1 MAATHRKRS
10 RSSFTTC
17 RQARDSALQQ
27 GFCRHY
33 GKLTLLEWIPMTPR
47 SGEELIE
54 LEARQE
60 PRLVK
65 ALEMVAPG
73 SAVREGI
80 DNIVHARTGGLIVIS
95 DPDELSFMF
104 SGGIKLDVD
113 YTPQLLYQ
121 LAKMDGAISLNSSAT
136 KIAWAN
142 VQLMPDPTILTAET
156 GTRHRTAERVSKQTD
171 ALVIAISERRE
182 VVSLYVDG
190 AQYILEEIPAVLAKA
205 NQALATLDKYRTR
218 LDQVSTRLTALE
230 FEGGVT
236 LHDVLTVLQ
245 RAELVTRM
253 AVEIERYIV
262 KLGTEGRLIEMQ
274 LEETMVGTAAD
285 KAALVHDYLS
295 EDSDESFAGALEQ
308 ISRLPHQDLLDFG
321 RLAEL
326 LGYDRKLNTLDY
338 PVSPRGFRIL
348 GRIPR
353 LPKIVVA
360 HIVRAFGGL
369 DEMLAATDSEL
380 EAVEGVG
387 DIRAKEIREGL
398 RRLQEI
404 NLVDRYLQT

>member
-1 MAATHRKRS
+1 
-10 RSSFTTC
+10 
-17 RQARDSALQQ
+17 
-27 GFCRHY
+27 
-33 GKLTLLEWIPMTPR
+33 
-47 SGEELIE
+47 
-54 LEARQE
+54 
-60 PRLVK
+60 VK

-73 SAVREGI
+73 TAVREGI
-80 DNIVHARTGGLIVIS
+80 DNILHARTGALIIIG
-95 DPDELSFMF
+95 DPDELAFLF
-104 SGGIKLDVD
+104 SGGIKLEID
-113 YTPQLLYQ
+113 YTPALLYQ
-121 LAKMDGAISLNSSAT
+121 VAKMDGAIVLNANAT

-142 VQLMPDPTILTAET
+142 VQLMPDPTILSLET

-171 ALVIAISERRE
+171 ALVIAISQRRD

-190 AQYILEEIPAVLAKA
+190 GKYILEDIPTVLAKA

-236 LHDVLTVLQ
+236 LHDILTVLQ

-253 AVEIERYIV
+253 AVEIERHIV
-262 KLGTEGRLIEMQ
+262 ELGTEGRLIEMQ
-274 LEETMVGTAAD
+274 LEETMVGVAAD

-295 EDSDESFAGALEQ
+295 EDSDENFAAVLDHLA
-308 ISRLPHQDLLDFG
+308 RLVHQDLLDFG

-326 LGYDRKLNTLDY
+326 LGYDRKVNTLDY
-338 PVSPRGFRIL
+338 PVSPRGYRIL

-353 LPKIVVA
+353 LPKLVVQS
-360 HIVRAFGGL
+360 IVREFGGL
-369 DEMLAATDSEL
+369 DEMLAAADPEL
-380 EAVEGVG
+380 EAVQGVG
-387 DIRAKEIREGL
+387 EIRAKDIREGL

>member
-1 MAATHRKRS
+1 MM
-10 RSSFTTC
+10 
-17 RQARDSALQQ
+17 
-27 GFCRHY
+27 
-33 GKLTLLEWIPMTPR
+33 MTPR
-47 SGEELIE
+47 SGEELNE

-73 SAVREGI
+73 SLFREGI
-80 DNIVHARTGGLIVIS
+80 DNILHARTGGLIVIG
-95 DPDELSFMF
+95 DPDELAFLF
-104 SGGIKLDVD
+104 SGGIKLDID
-113 YTPQLLYQ
+113 YSPQMLYQ
-121 LAKMDGAISLNSSAT
+121 LAKMDGAIVVNTNAT

-142 VQLMPDPTILTAET
+142 TQLMPDPTILTSET

-171 ALVIAISERRE
+171 ATVIAVSQRRE
-182 VVSLYVDG
+182 AVSLYVDG
-190 AQYILEEIPAVLAKA
+190 GKYILEDIPVVLAKA
-205 NQALATLDKYRTR
+205 NQALATLDKYRSR

-245 RAELVTRM
+245 RSELVTRM

-262 KLGTEGRLIEMQ
+262 ELGTEGRLIEMQ
-274 LEETMVGTAAD
+274 LEETMVGVAGD
-285 KAALVHDYLS
+285 RAALLHDYLA
-295 EDSDESFAGALEQ
+295 EATEEQ
-308 ISRLPHQDLLDFG
+308 YATVLDGIARLPHQDLLDFG

-326 LGYDRKLNTLDY
+326 LGYDRKVNTLDY

-353 LPKIVVA
+353 LPRLVVQN
-360 HIVRAFGGL
+360 IVREFRGL
-369 DEMLAATDSEL
+369 DEILAATDAEL
-380 EAVEGVG
+380 ETVDGVG
-387 DIRAKEIREGL
+387 EIRAKDIREGL